1 MVRQIFPHYIALPI
15 RGYDGDERDMSAVGL
30 YDKTPPTLEALI
42 NQYRQWIST
51 KRIYTKTL
59 GSFAAQDGT
68 KHATLAITEAKSRSN
83 NRSKCVCGLTH
94 NSLRCYTLNLTA
106 EGRPENYQPNRIA
119 LSTICT
125 AFKNQELLKK
135 IKKLYWDNNI

>member
-1 MVRQIFPHYIALPI
+1 MI
-15 RGYDGDERDMSAVGL
+15 GGKED
-30 YDKTPPTLEALI
+30 DKTPPTLEALI
-42 NQYRQWIST
+42 NQYCQWIST

-68 KHATLAITEAKSRSN
+68 KHATLAITEAKSKSN
-83 NRSKCVCGLTH
+83 NRPKCVCGLTH
-94 NSLRCYTLNLTA
+94 NPLRCYTLNPTA
-106 EGRPENYQPNRIA
+106 EGCPENYQPNQIA